1 MFVGIVAFGF
11 LIEWCDHLAKATA
24 GVSTRDLS
32 RVVALVVLMHAVLA
46 PLLLPVR
53 ALTLAGVDVAM
64 ANVDDSLPRDPALS
78 DQQLVIVDAP
88 DVLMSVHV
96 MLRRA
101 SLGDVLPD
109 SIRVLSMA
117 NAVDE
122 VTRDDPRTLT
132 LRLRHGLHRRPIDR
146 LLHSRRY
153 PRPSETSFAWRGLK
167 QRSWRSIPTA
177 RRASGF
183 NSTIRWSTPRF
194 RWVIWQGA
202 RYESFVP
209 PPVVETLSIRGGVPT
224 EP

>member
-1 MFVGIVAFGF
+1 
-11 LIEWCDHLAKATA
+11 
-24 GVSTRDLS
+24 
-32 RVVALVVLMHAVLA
+32 
-46 PLLLPVR
+46 
-53 ALTLAGVDVAM
+53 
-64 ANVDDSLPRDPALS
+64 
-78 DQQLVIVDAP
+78 
-88 DVLMSVHV
+88 MSVYV

-132 LRLRHGLHRRPIDR
+132 LRLRHGLHRRPIDC

-153 PRPSETSFAWRGLK
+153 PRPVGDVVRLE
-167 QRSWRSIPTA
+167 
-177 RRASGF
+177 GF
-183 NSTIRWSTPRF
+183 EATVLEVDLDGSTRIRFQFDDPLEHSRF
-194 RWVIWQGA
+194 RWVIWEGA

-209 PPVVETLSIRGGVPT
+209 PPVGETLSMRGGVPT